1 MIGKLCDV
9 CGKREAVQIAC
20 SAYGAT
26 SYAFC
31 TECLSKGLEPYGAV
45 ISYIACAG
53 GISRRIS
60 AENTSKMCAGCFHS
74 GAKRR
79 TNSSGMLKP

>member
-9 CGKREAVQIAC
+9 CGKHEAVQIAC

-31 TECLSKGLEPYGAV
+31 TKCLSNGLELYGAV
-45 ISYIACAG
+45 VSYIAAPGIFQGTSAG
-53 GISRRIS
+53 
-60 AENTSKMCAGCFHS
+60 NTLKMCAGCFRS
-74 GAKRR
+74 GTKQRK
-79 TNSSGMLKP
+79 NSSGMLKR